1 MRAHSLLWLLGTV
14 VQGLNILITVSG
26 YCPWLVKRSI
36 PWRLANPMQNDD
48 GFASAN
54 TRELYKELTALGHSC
69 YVVAPPTDQ
78 SDVNECDLFTSSPV
92 LLSNSQWGAPLH
104 PHTA

>member
-1 MRAHSLLWLLGTV
+1 MLT
-14 VQGLNILITVSG
+14 
-26 YCPWLVKRSI
+26 
-36 PWRLANPMQNDD
+36 RLQNDD

-92 LLSNSQWGAPLH
+92 LLSNSQWGASLH
-104 PHTA
+104 PPTA